1 MSNPTTRL
9 PFTLRHGYGMAALS
23 IAVANT
29 AILFFL
35 LKFLID
41 EVGLAPGIAGTVL
54 LVGKAWDA
62 VTDPLVGKLSDRTRT
77 GLGPRRTWLAG
88 GMLPFL
94 LLFGA
99 IWWGLPAGATLQA
112 VIYAGLL
119 VLYNTAYTTV
129 VVPYGALTPVLTE
142 DYDERTRLNGARMG
156 WSMVGGIL
164 AGVGIPLIVHADGG
178 SWRLAGAV
186 MAVIAFPPLLITL
199 WVTRGRDRITASA
212 AAPAGTWSVLKNRA
226 FRRTALLF
234 LAAWSIIAAVSA
246 MVPFY
251 VEHHMHHPKLLD
263 GVFAAIQFAALF
275 AIPAVVLLAR
285 KTQKHIA
292 YALSIGTWAL
302 VLLGLALVPE
312 GTGLPV
318 LAVAALAGVGV
329 AAAHVL
335 PWSMLPD
342 VIEADKAET
351 GQDRAGAFYGVMTF
365 LEKGTTAVA
374 LFLLGQVLG
383 LAGYV
388 EGAATQPESA
398 RIAILLLVGPLP
410 GIVLLAA
417 ALFAWKR
424 PPMTRDEHRDL
435 LDSLEK
441 RTPPA
446 AEARY
451 SGEPS
456 PSSPSTP
463 SPAAAPAG

>member
-1 MSNPTTRL
+1 MSNPTVRL

-77 GLGPRRTWLAG
+77 GFGPRRTWLAG

-99 IWWGLPAGATLQA
+99 IWWGLDAGATVQA

-119 VLYNTAYTTV
+119 VLYNTAYTMV

-164 AGVGIPLIVHADGG
+164 AGVGIPLIAHADGG
-178 SWRLAGAV
+178 SWRLAGLV
-186 MAVIAFPPLLITL
+186 MAVIALPPLVITL
-199 WVTRGRDRITASA
+199 WVTRGRDRLTAPSA
-212 AAPAGTWSVLKNRA
+212 TPTGTWSVLKNRA

-275 AIPAVVLLAR
+275 AIPAVVLLAKR
-285 KTQKHIA
+285 TQKHIA

-342 VIEADKAET
+342 VIEADKADT

-365 LEKGTTAVA
+365 LEKATTAVA

-398 RIAILLLVGPLP
+398 RIAILCLVGPLP

-417 ALFAWKR
+417 AIFAWKR
-424 PPMTRDEHRDL
+424 PPMTRDEHQEL
-435 LDSLEK
+435 LGRLGKGTSS
-441 RTPPA
+441 
-446 AEARY
+446 EARP
-451 SGEPS
+451 SGAQAS
-456 PSSPSTP
+456 RSPSTP
-463 SPAAAPAG
+463 SPATAPAG